1 MEKEEKRVYVAPACD
16 IIPTVDKMLLLQTSV
31 QVDKNHFTE
40 QEWEDDEE
48 MDLGDFDM
56 QH

>member
-1 MEKEEKRVYVAPACD
+1 VSIYA
-16 IIPTVDKMLLLQTSV
+16 
-31 QVDKNHFTE
+31 DKNHFTE
-40 QEWEDDEE
+40 QEWENDEE

>member
-1 MEKEEKRVYVAPACD
+1 MEKKEKRVYVAPACD